1 MPMSLARQN
10 SNETGRTPTLL
21 QLPASLCELK
31 SVRLSASH
39 LRTDYCKALGKTR
52 SLSQDWKDCDK
63 RRSCIY
69 LPFRIKM
76 KSKY

>member
-1 MPMSLARQN
+1 MPTSLARQN

-21 QLPASLCELK
+21 QLPASLCKLK

-39 LRTDYCKALGKTR
+39 SRTDYCKAVGKIQ

-63 RRSCIY
+63 RRSSIY

-76 KSKY
+76 KPKY